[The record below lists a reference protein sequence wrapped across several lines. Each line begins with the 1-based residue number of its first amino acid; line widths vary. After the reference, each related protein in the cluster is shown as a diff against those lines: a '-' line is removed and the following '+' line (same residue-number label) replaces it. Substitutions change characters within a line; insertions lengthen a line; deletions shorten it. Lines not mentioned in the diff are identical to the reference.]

1 MKQLY
6 TEQDIVRFLYDEMDE
21 EEYASFFEVLCKD
34 PELWEVYEQLKATQ
48 EELIFPDFTPSLRSE
63 EFVLDAARLASL
75 EMGEA
80 KVENTRKQK
89 ESNSFRNISLTISLV
104 LIVAGGISA
113 WSELS
118 LKNLF
123 PTSTENLGVDQGN
136 QWIHSRING
145 MEDAR
150 ILPMQVAQNQ
160 YHLVSYSGQKVYKF
174 TAAHP

>member
-48 EELIFPDFTPSLRSE
+48 EELILPDFAPSLKSE
-63 EFVLDAARLASL
+63 ELILEAARIASL
-75 EMGEA
+75 EMGEG
-80 KVENTRKQK
+80 KVEISSKQK
-89 ESNSFRNISLTISLV
+89 DSHSFRNISLTISLV

-118 LKNLF
+118 LKNLY
-123 PTSTENLGVDQGN
+123 PTSTQNLGVDQGN
-136 QWIHSRING
+136 QWIHSRLNR

-150 ILPMQVAQNQ
+150 TLPMQVAQNQ